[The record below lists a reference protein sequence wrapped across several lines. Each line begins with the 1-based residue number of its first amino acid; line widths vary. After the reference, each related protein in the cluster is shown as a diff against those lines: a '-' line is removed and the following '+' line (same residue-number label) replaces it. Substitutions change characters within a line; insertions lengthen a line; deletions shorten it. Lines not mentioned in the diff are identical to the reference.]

1 MSPAGSGAP
10 AVAVVGSG
18 IAGVAAALRLRDRL
32 GPAARITVWET
43 ADRPGGKLHT
53 GELAGLP
60 TEWGADAVLFRDPL
74 SGGDSAAVAL
84 ARRLGLDLV
93 HPEPVPPALLVD
105 GSLQP
110 LPDGTLL
117 GVPGDLTAVAAV
129 AAPDPDRDADA
140 GRPLLGPDQ
149 DIAVGTLVRDRF
161 GDAVAD
167 RLVEPML
174 GGVYAGRVD
183 DLSLATTMPSLAD
196 ACRRESTL
204 TGAVR
209 AALASSPRRAGGPVF
224 AAVRGGMT
232 RLVEAVI
239 TASGAQV
246 RLGRPV
252 RELARAGGRWR
263 LVVGSSRDPE
273 AVEADAVVLALPS
286 RPAARLLR
294 AEVPAAAGPVDVLD
308 YASVGLV
315 TLALPESVTLPERSG
330 FLVPAVAG
338 MTIKAVTFF
347 GRKWA
352 HLRAD
357 GGPVLVRASVGRYG
371 DASVLR
377 YTDDALVGRVHAD
390 LATVLDTALPAPL
403 AWHVQRWGGALPQY
417 APGHRDR
424 VADAR
429 AALPATLRLAGAGY
443 DGVGIPAC
451 IRSGQTAADE
461 VVEGL
466 GESTV

>member
-1 MSPAGSGAP
+1 MSPARGGPAP
-10 AVAVVGSG
+10 AVAVVGGG
-18 IAGVAAALRLRDRL
+18 IAGVAAALRLRDLL

-53 GELAGLP
+53 GALAGLP
-60 TEWGADAVLFRDPL
+60 TEWGADAFLFRDPQV
-74 SGGDSAAVAL
+74 GGDSAAVAL

-93 HPEPVPPALLVD
+93 HPEPTPPGLLVD
-105 GSLQP
+105 GALQP
-110 LPDGTLL
+110 LPGGTLL
-117 GVPGDLTAVAAV
+117 GVPGDLSAVAAV
-129 AAPDPDRDADA
+129 ATAEPARDADA
-140 GRPLLGPDQ
+140 GRPLLAPDE
-149 DIAVGTLVRDRF
+149 DVAVGTLVRDRL
-161 GDAVAD
+161 GDPVVD

-174 GGVYAGRVD
+174 GGVYAGQVD
-183 DLSLATTMPSLAD
+183 ALSLTTTMPSLAD
-196 ACRRESTL
+196 ACRREPTL

-209 AALASSPRRAGGPVF
+209 AALAASPRRTGGPVF
-224 AAVRGGMT
+224 AGVRGGMT
-232 RLVEAVI
+232 TLVEAVI
-239 TASGAQV
+239 AASGAQV
-246 RLGRPV
+246 HLGRPV
-252 RELARAGGRWR
+252 RELTRTGSRWR

-273 AVEADAVVLALPS
+273 AVEVDAVVLALPS

-294 AEVPAAAGPVDVLD
+294 AEVPAAADPVGVLD

-315 TLALPESVTLPERSG
+315 TLALPASVTLPERSG
-330 FLVPAVAG
+330 FLVPAAAG
-338 MTIKAVTFF
+338 MTIKAATFF

-371 DASVLR
+371 DESVLR
-377 YTDDALVGRVHAD
+377 RTDEALVGQVHAD
-390 LATVLDTALPAPL
+390 LSTALDTALPAPL

-461 VVEGL
+461 VVAGL
-466 GESTV
+466 GE